1 MTRQK
6 ERVRER
12 GEEILIGRFR
22 SRAGEMVRVEVDYQN
37 PRCGWNLQLRD

>member
-6 ERVRER
+6 ERVRGR

-22 SRAGEMVRVEVDYQN
+22 SMAGGMVRVEVDHQN
-37 PRCGWNLQLRD
+37 PRCGWNLQWRD